1 MCEPM
6 ECLGYTDV
14 LDNKQKAM
22 IKACQRPDWRQVAWQ
37 PMLIER
43 LIVAL

>member
-14 LDNKQKAM
+14 LNNKQKAM
-22 IKACQRPDWRQVAWQ
+22 IKPVNV
-37 PMLIER
+37 PIGGK
-43 LIVAL
+43 